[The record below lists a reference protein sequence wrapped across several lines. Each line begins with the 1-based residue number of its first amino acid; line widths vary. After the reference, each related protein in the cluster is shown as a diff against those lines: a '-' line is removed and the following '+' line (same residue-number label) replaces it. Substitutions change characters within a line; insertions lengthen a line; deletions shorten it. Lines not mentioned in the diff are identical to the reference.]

1 MRMTLSLAAAA
12 LALSPLSPAAEAPE
26 DPAALKQEIDE
37 LAERLKVL
45 ERKLEVQNETAQAAA
60 ADTPV
65 VKAGPKGFS
74 IQSKDGANVV
84 KLRGLVQ
91 LDDRYFLD
99 DTTAASADTAI
110 LRRVRPII
118 EGTVNNIYDFRIMPD
133 FGQGKTV
140 LFDAYVAARF
150 KPSFVVTAGKFKPT
164 VGLERLQSA
173 SDIRFVERALP
184 TSLVPNRD
192 LGLQISGDVFGARV
206 NYALGYF
213 NGVADGTSS
222 DTTADVDTD
231 GDGDASAR
239 LFFQPGLNSDNFAWR
254 GLGFGLA
261 ATYGHTD
268 GTATSTQLAAYKTPG
283 QVNFF
288 SYRTGATATFADGRR
303 TRLAP
308 QFFYYYGRF
317 GLLGEYVQSK
327 IDLTRVNGA
336 VTRSDT
342 LTNEAWQV
350 AFHWFVTGE
359 EESYRGFTPNNVFA
373 PKNGTWGAL
382 ELVARYHQLEIDPDA
397 FAGGADSFADPLT
410 QASKAS
416 AWGLGVNWYL
426 NQNVKFVVDYDQ
438 TKFDGGAAGGADRD
452 DEKVLLS
459 RVQLSF

>member
-1 MRMTLSLAAAA
+1 MTLSFAAAA
-12 LALSPLSPAAEAPE
+12 LALSPLSFAAESPE
-26 DPAALKQEIDE
+26 DPVALKQEIDE

-65 VKAGPKGFS
+65 VKAGTKGFS
-74 IQSKDGANVV
+74 IQSKDGASVV
-84 KLRGLVQ
+84 KVRGLVQ
-91 LDDRYFLD
+91 LDERYFLD

-150 KPSFVVTAGKFKPT
+150 KPAFVVTAGKFKPT

-173 SDIRFVERALP
+173 SDIRFVERGLP

-192 LGLQISGDVFGARV
+192 LGLQISGDVFGGLV

-222 DTTADVDTD
+222 DSTADVDTD

-239 LFFQPGLNSDNFAWR
+239 LFFQPGANSDSFAWR

-288 SYRTGATATFADGRR
+288 SYRTGTTATFADGRR
-303 TRLAP
+303 TRLVP

-336 VTRSDT
+336 VTRSDS
-342 LTNEAWQV
+342 LTNKAWQV

-359 EESYRGFTPNNVFA
+359 EQSYRGFTPNNVFA

-397 FAGGADSFADPLT
+397 FVGGADSFADALT
-410 QASKAS
+410 QASEAS
-416 AWGLGVNWYL
+416 AWGVGVNWYL
-426 NQNVKFVVDYDQ
+426 NQSVKFAVDYDQ
-438 TKFDGGAAGGADRD
+438 TKFDGGAAGGTDRD